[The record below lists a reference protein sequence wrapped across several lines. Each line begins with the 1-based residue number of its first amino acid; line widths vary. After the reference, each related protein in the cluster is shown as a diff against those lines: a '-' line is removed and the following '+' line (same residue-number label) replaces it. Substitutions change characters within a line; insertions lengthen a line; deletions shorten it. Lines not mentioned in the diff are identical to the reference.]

1 MPTYK
6 GAQII
11 EASIQSIL
19 NQQYENLELIIVD
32 DNGKGTKEQCETEKN
47 YK

>member
-1 MPTYK
+1 MKKKVSIIMPTYK

-19 NQQYENLELIIVD
+19 NQQYEVVRA
-32 DNGKGTKEQCETEKN
+32 
-47 YK
+47 